1 MGLAYYKQASGGD
14 TSSNR
19 TLKIWQYPNTSDEDD
34 ECENE
39 SRMALEDTCEQLLNA
54 WSIDGY
60 TIYIN
65 YDHPNV
71 DTSGVDAAHN
81 SFQNYLGGKNPP
93 VGSHLLISKDFQ
105 NGESQDGNGTGNTSF
120 STWNTA
126 VVGIQYYPVALWMN
140 GVIHESLHSAIDST
154 LSNVHEMGTHGPD
167 STNGNTEHDFGKV
180 FDYGDGQ
187 DISPMTTGYL
197 EEHSGHGDCARY
209 VERTGYSTE
218 LTSCT
223 KSAVSYTANNES

>member
-19 TLKIWQYPNTSDEDD
+19 TLKIWQYPNTSDEDN
-34 ECENE
+34 ECENG
-39 SRMALEDTCEQLLNA
+39 SRSALEDACEQLLNA

-65 YDHPNV
+65 YDYPNV
-71 DTSGVDAAHN
+71 DTSGRDAAHS
-81 SFQNYLGGKNPP
+81 SFQSYLEGKNPP
-93 VGSHLLISKDFQ
+93 VGVHLLVSGDFQ
-105 NGESQDGNGTGNTSF
+105 DGESQGGDGTGNTSF

-126 VVGIQYYPVALWMN
+126 VAGIQYYPKELWMN
-140 GVIHESLHSAIDST
+140 GVIHESLHSAIDNE
-154 LSNVHEMGTHGPD
+154 LSNVNEMGEHGAH
-167 STNGNTEHDFGKV
+167 GNTEHDFGKV
-180 FDYGDGQ
+180 IDYGDGQ
-187 DISPMTTGYL
+187 DISPMATAYL

-209 VERTGYSTE
+209 VERTGYTTE